1 VSGGPRVETPAR
13 PSPAAEAPP
22 APERRSA
29 RFADWLAST
38 PEVGVVGAVVVIVAV
53 LASVNSSFVSVDN
66 LQTIGRDLGQYGIL
80 AVGESFPMLTG
91 GIDLSPGSITAFSGV
106 FAAWLNVDAHVPAP
120 LAAALVLLVAA
131 AIGFVHGLFVTRLD
145 VPPFVIT
152 LVTLVTGQGAALA
165 ITKGLPID
173 NVDPVFNGFVITNV
187 LGFPPPTILFAVIC
201 VAVWFFLERTYI
213 GRQLYAVGGNREAA
227 RLAGIRANR
236 RIVLA
241 YVVSATSAGLVG
253 MLVLGR
259 LNVGE
264 PGVAVGWELTAIASA
279 VIGGVSLFGGSGRVV
294 GVAFGAVLLEVINN
308 GLIILHVSPYY
319 QQIVLGAVLATAI
332 TLDRLRA
339 RRSARRR

>member
-1 VSGGPRVETPAR
+1 MRGTGVESPPQPA
-13 PSPAAEAPP
+13 PAAEP
-22 APERRSA
+22 APAREA
-29 RFADWLAST
+29 RFWRLAEWLAGT
-38 PEVGVVGAVVVIVAV
+38 PEAGVVAAVVVIVIV
-53 LASVNSSFVSVDN
+53 LTAVNSSFISVDN
-66 LQTIGRDLGQYGIL
+66 LQTMGRDLGQFGIL

-106 FAAWLNVDAHVPAP
+106 FAAWLNVNAHVPAP
-120 LAAALVLLVAA
+120 LVIVIVLLVAA
-131 AIGFVHGLFVTRLD
+131 SIGLVHGLFVTRLD

-165 ITKGLPID
+165 ITHGLPID
-173 NVDPVFNGFVITNV
+173 NIDPLFNGFVITNV
-187 LGFPPPTILFAVIC
+187 LGFPPPTLLFALIC
-201 VAVWFFLERTYI
+201 VAVWFFLERTYL

-227 RLAGIRANR
+227 RLAGIRSNR

-241 YVVSATSAGLVG
+241 YVVSATSAGVVG

-294 GVAFGAVLLEVINN
+294 GVAFGALLLEVINN

-319 QQIVLGAVLATAI
+319 QQIVLGAVLAIAI

-339 RRSARRR
+339 RRLARRR

>member
-1 VSGGPRVETPAR
+1 VISGRRVQV
-13 PSPAAEAPP
+13 PSQAVVDEEPAAETRA
-22 APERRSA
+22 A
-29 RFADWLAST
+29 RLADWLAGT
-38 PEVGVVGAVVVIVAV
+38 PEVGVVGAVIVIVAV
-53 LASVNSSFVSVDN
+53 LAVVNASFVSVDN

-106 FAAWLNVDAHVPAP
+106 LAAWLNVDAHVPAP
-120 LAAALVLLVAA
+120 LVVGLVLLVAA
-131 AIGFVHGLFVTRLD
+131 AVGFAHGLFVTRLD

-152 LVTLVTGQGAALA
+152 LVTLVAGQGAALA
-165 ITKGLPID
+165 ITSGLPID
-173 NVDPVFNGFVITNV
+173 NVDPMFNGFVITNV
-187 LGFPPPTILFAVIC
+187 LGFPPPTILFALIC

-227 RLAGIRANR
+227 RLAGIRSNR

-241 YVVSATSAGLVG
+241 YVVSATSAGVVG

-319 QQIVLGAVLATAI
+319 QQIVLGAVLAIAI

-339 RRSARRR
+339 RRFSRRRR

>member
-1 VSGGPRVETPAR
+1 MRGTGVESA
-13 PSPAAEAPP
+13 SQAPAAEP
-22 APERRSA
+22 APA
-29 RFADWLAST
+29 RGAGFWRLAEWLAGT
-38 PEVGVVGAVVVIVAV
+38 PEAGVVAAVVVIVVVLTAV
-53 LASVNSSFVSVDN
+53 NPSFISVDN
-66 LQTIGRDLGQYGIL
+66 LQTMGRDLGQFGIL

-106 FAAWLNVDAHVPAP
+106 FAAWLNVNAHVPAP
-120 LAAALVLLVAA
+120 LVIVIVLLVAA
-131 AIGFVHGLFVTRLD
+131 SIGLVHGLFVTRLD

-165 ITKGLPID
+165 ITHGLPID
-173 NVDPVFNGFVITNV
+173 NIDPLFNGFVITNV
-187 LGFPPPTILFAVIC
+187 LGFPPPTLLFALIC
-201 VAVWFFLERTYI
+201 VAVWFFLERTYL

-227 RLAGIRANR
+227 RLAGIRSNR

-241 YVVSATSAGLVG
+241 YVVSATSAGVVG

-294 GVAFGAVLLEVINN
+294 GVAFGAILLEVINN

-319 QQIVLGAVLATAI
+319 QQIVLGAVLAIAI

-339 RRSARRR
+339 RRLARRR

>member
-1 VSGGPRVETPAR
+1 MTSGPRVETPVR
-13 PSPAAEAPP
+13 PSPPVDAPP
-22 APERRSA
+22 VRERRSA
-29 RFADWLAST
+29 RFTDWLAGT
-38 PEVGVVGAVVVIVAV
+38 PEVGVIGAVIVIVAA
-53 LASVNSSFVSVDN
+53 LTAVNPTFVSVDN

-91 GIDLSPGSITAFSGV
+91 GIDLSTGSITAFSGV
-106 FAAWLNVDAHVPAP
+106 LAAWLNVDAHVPAP
-120 LAAALVLLVAA
+120 LAALLVLLVAA
-131 AIGFVHGLFVTRLD
+131 AIGFAHGLFVTRLD

-165 ITKGLPID
+165 ITRGLPID
-173 NVDPVFNGFVITNV
+173 NVDPAFNGFVITNV
-187 LGFPPPTILFAVIC
+187 LGFPPPTILFALLC
-201 VAVWFFLERTYI
+201 VAVWFFLERTYV

-227 RLAGIRANR
+227 RLAGIRTNR

-241 YVVSATSAGLVG
+241 YVVSATSAGVVG

-264 PGVAVGWELTAIASA
+264 PGVAVGWELTAIAAA

-319 QQIVLGAVLATAI
+319 QQIVLGAVLAIAI

-339 RRSARRR
+339 KRLNRRR

>member
-1 VSGGPRVETPAR
+1 VTSGPRLEVPA
-13 PSPAAEAPP
+13 PASPPADA
-22 APERRSA
+22 APERVGRTA
-29 RFADWLAST
+29 RFADWLAGT
-38 PEVGVVGAVVVIVAV
+38 PEVGVVGAVAVIVTV
-53 LASVNSSFVSVDN
+53 LAIANSSFISVDN
-66 LQTIGRDLGQYGIL
+66 LQTMGRDLGQYGIL

-91 GIDLSPGSITAFSGV
+91 GIDLSPGSLTAFSGV
-106 FAAWLNVDAHVPAP
+106 LAAWLNADAHVPAP
-120 LAAALVLLVAA
+120 LAALLVLLVAA
-131 AIGFVHGLFVTRLD
+131 TIGLIHGLFVTRLD

-152 LVTLVTGQGAALA
+152 LVTLVAGQGAALA
-165 ITKGLPID
+165 ITSGLPID

-187 LGFPPPTILFAVIC
+187 LGFPPPTILFVVIC
-201 VAVWFFLERTYI
+201 VAVWFFLERTYL

-227 RLAGIRANR
+227 RLAGIRTNR

-241 YVVSATSAGLVG
+241 YVVSATSAGVVG

-279 VIGGVSLFGGSGRVV
+279 VIGGVSLFGGAGRVV

-319 QQIVLGAVLATAI
+319 QQIVLGAVLAAAI

-339 RRSARRR
+339 RRLGRRR

>member
-1 VSGGPRVETPAR
+1 MIRGTKVEGAGPA
-13 PSPAAEAPP
+13 PAAEAAP
-22 APERRSA
+22 AREA
-29 RFADWLAST
+29 RVWRLAEWLAGT
-38 PEVGVVGAVVVIVAV
+38 PEAGVVAAVVVIVVV
-53 LASVNSSFVSVDN
+53 LSVVNPTFASVDN
-66 LQTIGRDLGQYGIL
+66 LQTIGRDLGQFGIL

-106 FAAWLNVDAHVPAP
+106 LAAWLNVNEHVPGP
-120 LAAALVLLVAA
+120 LVVVLVLLVAA
-131 AIGFVHGLFVTRLD
+131 AIGFAHGLFVTRLD

-165 ITKGLPID
+165 ITHGLPID
-173 NVDPVFNGFVITNV
+173 NVDPLFNGFVITNV
-187 LGFPPPTILFAVIC
+187 LGFPPPTLLFALIC

-227 RLAGIRANR
+227 RLAGIRSNR

-241 YVVSATSAGLVG
+241 YVVSATSAGVVG

-294 GVAFGAVLLEVINN
+294 GVAFGAILLEVINN

-319 QQIVLGAVLATAI
+319 QQIVLGAVLAIAI

-339 RRSARRR
+339 RRLARRR